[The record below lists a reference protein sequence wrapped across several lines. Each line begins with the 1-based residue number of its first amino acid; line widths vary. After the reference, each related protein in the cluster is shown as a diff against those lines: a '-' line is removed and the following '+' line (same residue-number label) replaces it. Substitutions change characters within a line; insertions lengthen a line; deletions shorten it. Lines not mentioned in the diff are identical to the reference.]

1 MKMRTMALGATL
13 AAALATGASAE
24 TLRFG
29 HYANTSDTPHKAAE
43 MFAWIVDNMTG
54 GDLTVEIY
62 PAGELGNSAN
72 SLQGARLGT
81 IDITVTGN
89 PYFTSF
95 APQVNVLDLPFLF
108 ESPEHAYRV
117 LDGEVGEELMT
128 SINEVGLQGLAF
140 WEIGFRNL
148 TNNERPINTP
158 ADLEG
163 LKLRTTPNPAHI
175 EAFTILG
182 ANPAPMPFA
191 ELYSALQTGTVDGQ
205 ENPTTHIYHSNFH
218 EVQKY
223 LSITEHAYTAAPLVM
238 NQAKF
243 DGLPEDQQEALKVA
257 GKIAAAYEREL
268 NRVLETSSLEA
279 MKAAGVE
286 IVMEPDVA
294 AFREL
299 VAEKTRA
306 MYAEKF
312 GDDLLVKIDALAP
325 SAQ

>member
-1 MKMRTMALGATL
+1 MRFGTLLVATTL
-13 AAALATGASAE
+13 AATITTAASAE

-29 HYANTSDTPHKAAE
+29 HYANTSDTPHHAAE
-43 MFAWIVDNMTG
+43 MFKWIVEDMTDG
-54 GDLTVEIY
+54 ELVIEIY

-95 APQVNVLDLPFLF
+95 APQVNILDLPFLF
-108 ESPEHAYRV
+108 ESPEHAYAV
-117 LDGEVGEELMT
+117 LDGEVGEELMD
-128 SINEVGLQGLAF
+128 SINAVGLQGLAF

-148 TNNERPINTP
+148 TNNERAIRTP
-158 ADLEG
+158 DDLKG

-175 EAFTILG
+175 EAFSILG

-205 ENPTTHIYHSNFH
+205 ENPTTHIYHSKFH
-218 EVQKY
+218 EVQKH

-238 NQAKF
+238 NAAKF
-243 DGLPEDQQEALKVA
+243 NGLPEDQQEALRVA
-257 GKIAAAYEREL
+257 AKLAVAYEREL

-286 IVMEPDVA
+286 VVTDPDVD
-294 AFREL
+294 AFREM

-306 MYAEKF
+306 MYSEKF
-312 GDDLLVKIDALAP
+312 GDELLKKIDALAP

>member
-1 MKMRTMALGATL
+1 MTKRLMLAGAVL
-13 AAALATGASAE
+13 AASIATGANAE

-29 HYANTSDTPHKAAE
+29 HYANPSDTPHKAAL
-43 MFAWIVDNMTG
+43 MFKWIVENMT
-54 GDLTVEIY
+54 DNELEIAVY

-117 LDGEVGEELMT
+117 LDGEVGEELMS

-148 TNNERPINTP
+148 TNNVRPIHEP

-175 EAFTILG
+175 EAFSILG
-182 ANPAPMPFA
+182 ANPAPMDFA

-205 ENPTTHIYHSNFH
+205 ENPTSHIYHSNFH
-218 EVQKY
+218 EVQKH
-223 LSITEHAYTAAPLVM
+223 LSITEHAYTASPLVM

-243 DGLPEDQQEALKVA
+243 NSLPEDQQEALRVA
-257 GKIAAAYEREL
+257 AKISAAYEREL

-286 IVMEPDVA
+286 VVEDPDVA
-294 AFREL
+294 AFRDL
-299 VAEKTRA
+299 VADKTRA
-306 MYAEKF
+306 MYVEKF
-312 GDDLLVKIDALAP
+312 GDELLVKIDALAP